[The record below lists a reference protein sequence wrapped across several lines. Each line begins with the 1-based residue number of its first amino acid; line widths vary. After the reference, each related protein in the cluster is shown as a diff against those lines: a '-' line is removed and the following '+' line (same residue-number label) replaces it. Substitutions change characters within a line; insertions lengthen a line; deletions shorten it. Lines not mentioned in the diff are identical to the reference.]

1 MLLGDENS
9 SQYIPKTLLKQN
21 QNGSYVNGIKMVAL
35 LSGYVILA
43 QMTVPGAA
51 AVLTQLNKLNSV
63 CMPFRYIWVFF
74 AYIMLKKAG
83 DTFSQEYHFVKG
95 KTLGIIIGG
104 WCFFVTLF
112 CCITGVYS
120 TDMRTMILNIC
131 TPVVLIVLGMIL
143 PIIRQAQDK
152 KEKLK

>member
-1 MLLGDENS
+1 MKEVKSES
-9 SQYIPKTLLKQN
+9 SIKTFQLHKNYRKRIISAGEFEISDLKLPKETGAERCFAVDKKKQE
-21 QNGSYVNGIKMVAL
+21 
-35 LSGYVILA
+35 
-43 QMTVPGAA
+43 
-51 AVLTQLNKLNSV
+51 
-63 CMPFRYIWVFF
+63 
-74 AYIMLKKAG
+74 
-83 DTFSQEYHFVKG
+83 EYHFVKG

-143 PIIRQAQDK
+143 PIIRQAQDR
-152 KEKLK
+152 KEKGN

>member
-1 MLLGDENS
+1 LTAFIFIHLSVNS
-9 SQYIPKTLLKQN
+9 N
-21 QNGSYVNGIKMVAL
+21 
-35 LSGYVILA
+35 
-43 QMTVPGAA
+43 
-51 AVLTQLNKLNSV
+51 
-63 CMPFRYIWVFF
+63 
-74 AYIMLKKAG
+74 AG

-152 KEKLK
+152 KEKGN

>member
-1 MLLGDENS
+1 
-9 SQYIPKTLLKQN
+9 
-21 QNGSYVNGIKMVAL
+21 MVAV
-35 LSGYVILA
+35 LSGGIILA

-83 DTFSQEYHFVKG
+83 DTFHQDYHFVKG
-95 KTLGIIIGG
+95 KTLGIFFGG

-112 CCITGVYS
+112 CCITGMYS
-120 TDMRTMILNIC
+120 SDPATMMLNVI
-131 TPVVLIVLGMIL
+131 TPVALILLGLIL
-143 PIIRQAQDK
+143 PKIRAAQDK
-152 KEKLK
+152 KDNI

>member
-1 MLLGDENS
+1 MKHLLTLE
-9 SQYIPKTLLKQN
+9 SQSTEEIKDILNLADQLK
-21 QNGSYVNGIKMVAL
+21 YELKHGIEHHHL
-35 LSGYVILA
+35 
-43 QMTVPGAA
+43 
-51 AVLTQLNKLNSV
+51 
-63 CMPFRYIWVFF
+63 
-74 AYIMLKKAG
+74 
-83 DTFSQEYHFVKG
+83 KG
-95 KTLGIIIGG
+95 KTLGMIIGG

-152 KEKLK
+152 KEKGN

>member
-35 LSGYVILA
+35 LSGAIILA

-63 CMPFRYIWVFF
+63 CMPFRYIWVVF
-74 AYIMLKKAG
+74 AYIMLKNAG
-83 DTFSQEYHFVKG
+83 
-95 KTLGIIIGG
+95 
-104 WCFFVTLF
+104 
-112 CCITGVYS
+112 ITGVYS

-152 KEKLK
+152 KEKGN